1 MGDPWGYIPEG
12 STGPAPAMTSHETLC
27 ILNATEEDADV
38 EIMLYF
44 GDRDPVGPYRI
55 TVPAERTDH
64 VRFNDLDDPE
74 EIPRGTGFASV
85 IESDRPIVCQH
96 TRLDSRQAENGLLST
111 VAYADDAETRIRVV
125 SRVGGQMETVL
136 FF

>member
-38 EIMLYF
+38 EITLYF

-64 VRFNDLDDPE
+64 VRFNDLDDPRRYPGE
-74 EIPRGTGFASV
+74 RGSPASSSQTGRSSASTRA
-85 IESDRPIVCQH
+85 STPDRPKTGCSV
-96 TRLDSRQAENGLLST
+96 RSRT
-111 VAYADDAETRIRVV
+111 PTTAETRIRVV